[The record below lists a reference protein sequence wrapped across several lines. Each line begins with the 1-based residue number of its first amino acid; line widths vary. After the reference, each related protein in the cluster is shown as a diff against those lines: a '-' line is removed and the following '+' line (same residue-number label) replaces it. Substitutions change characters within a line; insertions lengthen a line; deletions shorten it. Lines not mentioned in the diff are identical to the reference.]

1 MDSRLTD
8 HYAYETIF
16 LDRLVARAH
25 RRLEAHLMR
34 KARQA
39 KLIYRNQP
47 RFAVIEDTV
56 NKLMNDGEL
65 VAVHT
70 PDNVTYLVTPGLKE
84 KYKETGCL

>member
-8 HYAYETIF
+8 HYAYETMF

-39 KLIYRNQP
+39 KLIYRNP
-47 RFAVIEDTV
+47 HFAVVEDAV
-56 NKLMNDGEL
+56 NKLMNEGEL

>member
-8 HYAYETIF
+8 HYAYETMF
-16 LDRLVARAH
+16 MDRLVARAH

-39 KLIYRNQP
+39 KLIYRNP
-47 RFAVIEDTV
+47 PHFVVVEDAV

-70 PDNVTYLVTPGLKE
+70 PDNVTYLVTPELKE
-84 KYKETGCL
+84 KYKETGCF

>member
-8 HYAYETIF
+8 HYAYETMF

-39 KLIYRNQP
+39 KLIYSNP
-47 RFAVIEDTV
+47 HFAVVEDAV
-56 NKLMNDGEL
+56 NKLMNEGEL